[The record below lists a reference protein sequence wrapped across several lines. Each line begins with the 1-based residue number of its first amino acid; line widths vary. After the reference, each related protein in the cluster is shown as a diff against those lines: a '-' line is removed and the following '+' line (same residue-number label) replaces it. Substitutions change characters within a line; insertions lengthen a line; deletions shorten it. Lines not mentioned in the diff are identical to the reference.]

1 MLVKH
6 RRLQCRPILRLD
18 SLISVVNVRM
28 RKQNSDLLSSTVGIE
43 VYKRWLVVTYSFSIK
58 VHRLVRSQNLLNE
71 QRFLLFDL
79 RSKNLRLLALQ
90 LLLDNVKNWG
100 LDLLFKLLRFLIH
113 HFNSDICLHL
123 LNFGIFFLLLEDHN
137 TLLFSCYDFLFCLR
151 LSSLL
156 ILHGNGHSCSSI
168 FQRNYQ
174 LPHAQ
179 NQLALL
185 EMWLFNSRWL
195 PNTAFQTEVSLRLIR
210 SSPFRSRDVR
220 IVF

>member
-43 VYKRWLVVTYSFSIK
+43 VYKRWLVVTYSLSIK
-58 VHRLVRSQNLLNE
+58 VHRLVRSQNLLNK
-71 QRFLLFDL
+71 QRFLLLDL
-79 RSKNLRLLALQ
+79 RSKNLRLLALK
-90 LLLDNVKNWG
+90 LLLDNVKNRG

-113 HFNSDICLHL
+113 HFNCDICLHL
-123 LNFGIFFLLLEDHN
+123 LNFGIFFLFLEDHN
-137 TLLFSCYDFLFCLR
+137 TLLFSCYDFLFCIR

-156 ILHGNGHSCSSI
+156 ILLGNGYSCSSI

-174 LPHAQ
+174 LPHA
-179 NQLALL
+179 
-185 EMWLFNSRWL
+185 
-195 PNTAFQTEVSLRLIR
+195 
-210 SSPFRSRDVR
+210 
-220 IVF
+220 